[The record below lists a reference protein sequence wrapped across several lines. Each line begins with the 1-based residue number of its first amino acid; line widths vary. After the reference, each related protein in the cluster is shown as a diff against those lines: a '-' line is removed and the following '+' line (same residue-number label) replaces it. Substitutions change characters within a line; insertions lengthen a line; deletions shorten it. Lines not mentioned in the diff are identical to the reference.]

1 MTAPAA
7 TALAEHASEIRRLGK
22 QTVDNVVEI
31 GRRLTECRNH
41 PQMKHGDWLPWL
53 KREFDWSQPSAQ
65 RFMDVY
71 RFASDAELPKLSNLG
86 LPVSALYQLA
96 APPTPKPAKTEIIE
110 RAQAGE
116 HVSVVEVKRVVE
128 RHKPP
133 SSRPRK
139 TRPAKVAAPPPQP
152 STEAPQP
159 AAESPV
165 GPAPPA
171 PPPPPPRDDI
181 GPDSRSAADHLRE
194 RNEELEREKRQLK
207 LKVEQLEREVEE
219 LRGKLATAT
228 GGDMS
233 ISEFQIAH
241 KQWEEAFETQR
252 GIIARLEKDNAN
264 LRAAK
269 RELDEIIAAQAD
281 DDALPLADD
290 GAPCDSEDADLV
302 DAYAQRGCNDDEV
315 PDIPEPA
322 PLPAAA
328 PPANDGLDIS
338 ECLRR

>member
-1 MTAPAA
+1 LKEAGIDKNLAHQA
-7 TALAEHASEIRRLGK
+7 RQLGALSDQQFE
-22 QTVDNVVEI
+22 QTVAETRAAVTSA
-31 GRRLTECRNH
+31 GS
-41 PQMKHGDWLPWL
+41 
-53 KREFDWSQPSAQ
+53 KRVKSKRQARERSREVADDAAPE
-65 RFMDVY
+65 
-71 RFASDAELPKLSNLG
+71 SDAGSDSEMLEVGREAVEKLMAEKR
-86 LPVSALYQLA
+86 AL
-96 APPTPKPAKTEIIE
+96 
-110 RAQAGE
+110 
-116 HVSVVEVKRVVE
+116 
-128 RHKPP
+128 
-133 SSRPRK
+133 
-139 TRPAKVAAPPPQP
+139 
-152 STEAPQP
+152 EARI
-159 AAESPV
+159 S
-165 GPAPPA
+165 
-171 PPPPPPRDDI
+171 
-181 GPDSRSAADHLRE
+181 
-194 RNEELEREKRQLK
+194 ELEREL
-207 LKVEQLEREVEE
+207 EE
-219 LRGKLATAT
+219 LRGKLAGT

-269 RELDEIIAAQAD
+269 RELEEIIAAQAA
-281 DDALPLADD
+281 DDALPPADN